1 MNSRKTFTLRIEED
15 TLNRL
20 HYIAKLNKRSANNQ
34 IEILIETFISIL
46 RKPTAKFLYL
56 MTGNLC
62 KTLHPT
68 VYE

>member
-34 IEILIETFISIL
+34 IEILIETFISDFEKANGEIPL
-46 RKPTAKFLYL
+46 PDDGESL
-56 MTGNLC
+56 
-62 KTLHPT
+62 
-68 VYE
+68 

>member
-34 IEILIETFISIL
+34 IEILIETFISDFEKANVEIPL
-46 RKPTAKFLYL
+46 PDDVESL
-56 MTGNLC
+56 
-62 KTLHPT
+62 
-68 VYE
+68 

>member
-34 IEILIETFISIL
+34 IEILIETFISDFEKANGEIPL
-46 RKPTAKFLYL
+46 SDDGESL
-56 MTGNLC
+56 
-62 KTLHPT
+62 
-68 VYE
+68 